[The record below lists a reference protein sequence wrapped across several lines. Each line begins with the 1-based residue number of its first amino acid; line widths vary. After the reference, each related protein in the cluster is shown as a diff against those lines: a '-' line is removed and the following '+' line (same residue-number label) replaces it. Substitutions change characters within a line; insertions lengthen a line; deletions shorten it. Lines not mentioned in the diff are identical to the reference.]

1 MTPQEFCYWLQGFA
15 ELGGDAPTAEQ
26 WSAIKDHL
34 QLTFVKVTP
43 SYTWPNQILPNTY
56 PLVTCSTSGKS
67 VDQSFDPATTF
78 IC

>member
-43 SYTWPNQILPNTY
+43 TY
-56 PLVTCSTSGKS
+56 DWSKSPFVQTPDTQHTYVVTC
-67 VDQSFDPATTF
+67 
-78 IC
+78 